1 MFRQTWYIPRW
12 VKKKQRH
19 FHFYTYPSAAV
30 HCPGGSVLFGRDK
43 LLHPRLQKALVRDFN
58 LSQWTKINHVGFPWN
73 PVGYCWFCEI
83 PPPSLL
89 LESACSVN
97 STVKICM
104 VGQYSS
110 LASNFPCSW
119 LANTGWY
126 GPSSK
131 QLALLLDYSS
141 FKVPDCGGLLLLVC
155 WLC

>member
-19 FHFYTYPSAAV
+19 FHFYTYQSAAV

-58 LSQWTKINHVGFPWN
+58 LSQWTKKKSRGIPLESSRMLLILWD
-73 PVGYCWFCEI
+73 

-131 QLALLLDYSS
+131 QLSLLLDYFS
-141 FKVPDCGGLLLLVC
+141 FEVPDWGGLLLLVC